1 MIISGC
7 QKLSRTS
14 RSCGEQQSR
23 AAKDAGQERVFKYN
37 STNITI
43 QQLIY
48 KITYNTKKLHYYKYA
63 KTYHNYKCYYKKY
76 NNTKEKT
83 LLRQQKTLHDCI

>member
-23 AAKDAGQERVFKYN
+23 AAKDAGQERVF
-37 STNITI
+37 
-43 QQLIY
+43 
-48 KITYNTKKLHYYKYA
+48 
-63 KTYHNYKCYYKKY
+63 NYFFAGLGIFV
-76 NNTKEKT
+76 NEK
-83 LLRQQKTLHDCI
+83 

>member
-23 AAKDAGQERVFKYN
+23 AAKDAGQERVFNVESNEN
-37 STNITI
+37 SPKLIRAREALTQPLLKDGVLIHKGGWAMRSQIT
-43 QQLIY
+43 
-48 KITYNTKKLHYYKYA
+48 
-63 KTYHNYKCYYKKY
+63 
-76 NNTKEKT
+76 
-83 LLRQQKTLHDCI
+83 RS